1 MERMRHRHK
10 GMDTKEDKERCGVDG
25 GNGMNVFAEE
35 YTLILGIC
43 QSLKSLPQ
51 EGSHPRL
58 GSPTDSG

>member
-1 MERMRHRHK
+1 
-10 GMDTKEDKERCGVDG
+10 MDTKEDKERCGVDG

-51 EGSHPRL
+51 ERSHPRL

>member
-1 MERMRHRHK
+1 MRHRHK
-10 GMDTKEDKERCGVDG
+10 GTDTKEDKERCGVDG

-35 YTLILGIC
+35 YILILGIFPP
-43 QSLKSLPQ
+43 LKSPLQ